1 MLKVLGSSLTR
12 IMLHGTCVYPMRKR
26 LLTGPRG
33 KRLRDR
39 SKQKRLPG
47 VRGRQKAV
55 TSPALRRFLY
65 VQRVF
70 YLI

>member
-12 IMLHGTCVYPMRKR
+12 IMLHGTCVSDAQTSSYRTSREAFARPIQ
-26 LLTGPRG
+26 T
-33 KRLRDR
+33 
-39 SKQKRLPG
+39 KRLPG

-55 TSPALRRFLY
+55 TVAGAARFLY

>member
-1 MLKVLGSSLTR
+1 MLKVLGSHSPESCYMVR
-12 IMLHGTCVYPMRKR
+12 VEPMRKR
-26 LLTGPRG
+26 LLPDLEEAFARPIQT
-33 KRLRDR
+33 
-39 SKQKRLPG
+39 KRLPG

-55 TSPALRRFLY
+55 TSPRCGGFY